1 MSFADTALQ
10 MVVLAIPILIGYVA
24 HKLGLMGG
32 EFDSK
37 LSGLVVNV
45 TLPCM
50 ILASIT
56 ARELPSPSEVLT
68 LLALSAVGYVITTV
82 IAVVAPRIMG
92 APAGERGSYSFIT
105 AYGNVGLI
113 GFPVLSA
120 VLGPDAVLLAAIA
133 NIPWNIFVF
142 SAGMLM
148 ISGMPEGGAGE
159 VVRTCAKKLVSPVL
173 IVSVAVLVLA
183 LLGINDLG
191 ILGDGLTTCGNFTT
205 PAALLISGS
214 SLANYPLREMVS
226 NWRSYVAVALRLV
239 GVPVVLLLVLRGFV
253 TDQYLLSLVV
263 LGQAMPVA
271 TNGILYCLMYD
282 VDAKPMTQ
290 GTFLSIIGS
299 ILTIPLVAM
308 LVAM

>member
-1 MSFADTALQ
+1 MSFLDTALQ
-10 MVVLAIPILIGYVA
+10 MLTLAIPILIGYIA
-24 HKLGLMGG
+24 HKIGLMGG
-32 EFDSK
+32 DTDSK

-50 ILASIT
+50 IIASIT
-56 ARELPSPSEVLT
+56 SRDLPSSGEIVQ
-68 LLALSAVGYVITTV
+68 LLALSAVGYVIAT
-82 IAVVAPRIMG
+82 VVALVVARLMG
-92 APAGERGSYSFIT
+92 APADERGSYSFIM

-120 VLGPDAVLLAAIA
+120 VLGSDAVLLAAIA

-148 ISGMPEGGAGE
+148 ISGVPEGGAGE

-173 IVSVAVLVLA
+173 IASVIVLVLA

-191 ILGDGLTTCGNFTT
+191 ILGDGLSTCGDFTT
-205 PAALLISGS
+205 PAALLIAGS
-214 SLANYPLREMVS
+214 SLANYPIREMVT
-226 NWRSYVAVALRLV
+226 NWRAYAAVLFRLV
-239 GVPVVLLLVLRGFV
+239 GVPLVVMLVLRNFV
-253 TDQYLLSLVV
+253 SDSYTLSLLV

-299 ILTIPLVAM
+299 ILTIPLMAM
-308 LVAM
+308 LVTL

>member
-1 MSFADTALQ
+1 MGFTDTALQ

-32 EFDSK
+32 EFDSR

-45 TLPCM
+45 TLPAM
-50 ILASIT
+50 IVASV
-56 ARELPSPSEVLT
+56 ASRELPSSGEIVQ
-68 LLALSAVGYVITTV
+68 LLAFSAVGYVIATA
-82 IAVVAPRIMG
+82 IAVVAPRLMG
-92 APAGERGSYSFIT
+92 APASERGSYSFVC

-133 NIPWNIFVF
+133 NIPWNLFVF

-148 ISGMPEGGAGE
+148 ISGMPEGGPGE
-159 VVRTCAKKLVSPVL
+159 VARTCAKKLVSPVL
-173 IVSVAVLVLA
+173 IASVVVLVLV
-183 LLGINDLG
+183 LLGVNDLG
-191 ILGDGLTTCGNFTT
+191 ILGDGLSTCGNFTT

-239 GVPVVLLLVLRGFV
+239 GVPVVLLLVMRGLIS
-253 TDQYLLSLVV
+253 DQYLLSLIV

-290 GTFLSIIGS
+290 GTFLSIIAS
-299 ILTIPLVAM
+299 IVTIPLVAM
-308 LVAM
+308 LVTM